1 MASKRREIVIS
12 RISKKI
18 FKCEEG
24 NNYISLILDISAS
37 RKARN
42 FFQKSKYNYI
52 EKSTLWAQ
60 SGFCSSNRLEMAS
73 KRVNLVQN

>member
-1 MASKRREIVIS
+1 MSNDD
-12 RISKKI
+12 
-18 FKCEEG
+18 EG
-24 NNYISLILDISAS
+24 NIYISLILDISAS
-37 RKARN
+37 REARN

-73 KRVNLVQN
+73 KRVNLVQDWWACKNYEQMMW